1 MPDIKEMLDSII
13 DGANNKFPNT
23 INSTMH
29 QNMGTK
35 HPQTFDAGQFRE
47 KLSLYVLRDVI
58 SAMMHDDTKNLDGM
72 IDQSIMQH
80 IRDEYGCGCYDYLR
94 KCCGRMKSPMMEDIV
109 QEIDDKTEKTEKVAE
124 TQDDAYTQDIANMKN
139 ELPNIENYEQL
150 RQQLRDIVSQKVVN
164 DIAKE
169 IKDSNDAPTTKGLDE
184 KLTIKSTSAKDP
196 NVEDADV
203 EGEDVQSESVIM
215 NIHQTIM
222 TEAAVRKIP
231 ITQEQSMELAI
242 IEFCMAEM
250 DYLFKMDPTMAKIDK
265 WQQPRPIQETFFE
278 RIYQEDAKSFL
289 DKVAKNTAKMA
300 SNMTHKTAD
309 AMKKLQGGKGDD
321 KPYDL
326 DQRVK
331 ERVAQCRRAKKNYES
346 YFSKGSKKRPTDEE
360 RLQYRAIYDFL
371 QMNNHP
377 ENPSFKHPSQN
388 NPLSGALSQDL
399 ANGIRNWDTNFQQY
413 IANRKESY
421 SEKLDR
427 DLKQNGYSEYATED
441 SSSDHVYQE
450 DAKSSMEFLDK
461 FAKKTGE
468 MSGKL
473 LKHTGNVLKN
483 GLSGSNAKKSET
495 GLSAEFGALAERC
508 RKAKKNYESYFSA
521 GSKRRPTDDERL
533 QYRAI
538 YDYLRM
544 YNHPV
549 YGKDDPRYDK
559 EGYKH
564 PGNQPNSGK
573 YWGRVQTDLHQGLAN
588 WCDNFQTYIKNRKES
603 YSEKLDR
610 ELKQNGYREYATDE
624 SSDDD
629 FFE

>member
-23 INSTMH
+23 INSTIH
-29 QNMGTK
+29 QNMGVK
-35 HPQTFDAGQFRE
+35 QPQTFDAGQFRE
-47 KLSLYVLRDVI
+47 KLSLYVLHDLI

-124 TQDDAYTQDIANMKN
+124 TQDDAFTQDIANMKK

-222 TEAAVRKIP
+222 TEAAVRDIP

-250 DYLFKMDPTMAKIDK
+250 DYLFKMDPTMTRIDK

-278 RIYQEDAKSFL
+278 RIY
-289 DKVAKNTAKMA
+289 
-300 SNMTHKTAD
+300 
-309 AMKKLQGGKGDD
+309 
-321 KPYDL
+321 
-326 DQRVK
+326 
-331 ERVAQCRRAKKNYES
+331 
-346 YFSKGSKKRPTDEE
+346 
-360 RLQYRAIYDFL
+360 
-371 QMNNHP
+371 
-377 ENPSFKHPSQN
+377 
-388 NPLSGALSQDL
+388 
-399 ANGIRNWDTNFQQY
+399 
-413 IANRKESY
+413 

-427 DLKQNGYSEYATED
+427 D
-441 SSSDHVYQE
+441 
-450 DAKSSMEFLDK
+450 
-461 FAKKTGE
+461 
-468 MSGKL
+468 
-473 LKHTGNVLKN
+473 
-483 GLSGSNAKKSET
+483 
-495 GLSAEFGALAERC
+495 
-508 RKAKKNYESYFSA
+508 
-521 GSKRRPTDDERL
+521 
-533 QYRAI
+533 
-538 YDYLRM
+538 
-544 YNHPV
+544 
-549 YGKDDPRYDK
+549 
-559 EGYKH
+559 
-564 PGNQPNSGK
+564 
-573 YWGRVQTDLHQGLAN
+573 
-588 WCDNFQTYIKNRKES
+588 
-603 YSEKLDR
+603 
-610 ELKQNGYREYATDE
+610 LKQNGYREYATDE

-629 FFE
+629 FFSSKG